1 MRNVLL
7 VAVLMVVPLSV
18 SSQTARLSRQQK
30 FPKTVPAGNYSGI
43 APLGNDR
50 YAVVCDK
57 SPDGYFVFH
66 IEIDTV
72 ALRIVNVENEGFR
85 ASGQAN
91 RDLEGIAYMPVSG
104 TLFLSGEAD
113 NQILEYGL
121 DGRQTGRRLQLPE
134 EFRRA
139 NRNYGLESLTYSPLG
154 HTFFT
159 TTEHPLAGDSLLRI
173 QAFGDDL
180 HAGQQYLYQLDA
192 VKPKRKGMLV
202 NGVSELCALDDGRL
216 LVLERTVRM
225 TPLKIGS
232 YADCRLYEVRPGAE
246 PLLSKRLLGR
256 VRTKINITRR
266 NLANYEG
273 LCVARKL
280 SDGRQILLMI
290 ADSQNQYR
298 HVLRDWFRLVILDD
312 KGA

>member
-1 MRNVLL
+1 MIAALL
-7 VAVLMVVPLSV
+7 MLVSLSLF
-18 SSQTARLSRQQK
+18 SQTAQLARQQK

-57 SPDGYFVFH
+57 SPDGFFVFH
-66 IEIDTV
+66 IVIDTV
-72 ALRIVNVENEGFR
+72 ALRIVSVENEGFQ

-91 RDLEGIAYMPVSG
+91 RDLEGIAYLPATE
-104 TLFLSGEAD
+104 TLFVSGEAD

-134 EFRRA
+134 EFGRA
-139 NRNYGLESLTYSPLG
+139 SRNYGLESLTYSPSN
-154 HTFFT
+154 HCFYT

-180 HAGQQYLYQLDA
+180 KPGRQYLYQPDA
-192 VKPKRKGMLV
+192 VKPKRKGLLV
-202 NGVSELCALDDGRL
+202 NGVSELCALDDGRV

-225 TPLKIGS
+225 PPLKIGS
-232 YADCRLYEVRPGAE
+232 YADCRLYEVRPDRE
-246 PLLSKRLLGR
+246 PMLGKRLLCR
-256 VRTKINITRR
+256 VRTKINLTRR

-280 SDGRQILLMI
+280 GDGRLVLLMV

-298 HVLRDWFRLVILDD
+298 HLLRDWFKLVILGYSDT
-312 KGA
+312 